1 VSEKKASSSVSRL
14 TAGSLPQAIRVRE
27 SPRRS

>member
-1 VSEKKASSSVSRL
+1 VKKASSSDSRV

-27 SPRRS
+27 GPRRS